1 MLHPSLLPAPDAAA
15 RRALVQ
21 PTDATSTLAD
31 EPLDPLLLA
40 EIATGLARAVPA
52 DSAPQ
57 RLLATD
63 RYEAWVV
70 VVPPGCSW
78 PLDEHA
84 GVIHVVAGELVE
96 LWGADDGATVTP
108 RCVGAGDI
116 VSLGFH
122 GERRI
127 VNSTARPTVAVH
139 VSSPPAPPK
148 PAASCCDGLPLAG

>member
-21 PTDATSTLAD
+21 PADATSAVAN

-40 EIATGLARAVPA
+40 EIATGLARTVPA

-70 VVPPGCSW
+70 AVPPGCSW
-78 PLDEHA
+78 PIDEHA
-84 GVIHVVAGELVE
+84 GAIHVVAGELVE
-96 LWGADDGATVTP
+96 VWGDDTAAVTP
-108 RCVGAGDI
+108 RRVRAGDI
-116 VSLGFH
+116 VSLGFR

-127 VNSTARPTVAVH
+127 VNQAARSTVVVH

-148 PAASCCDGLPLAG
+148 LAGGCCDELRLAG